1 MIRFEKVR
9 FKNFGSFG
17 NNFTE
22 IQLNRHRSCLV
33 SGQNG
38 HGKSFALLDSITF
51 ALFGKPFRK
60 VNIPQLPNTVNE
72 KDCVVEVEFSV
83 GELNYLVRRGLKP
96 KVFEIYKNG
105 KMIDQNAK
113 TKDYQSMLEDQIL
126 RMNYKSFTQVVILGI
141 SSFVPFMQLSAADRR
156 DVIEDIL
163 DIQVFSQMNSL
174 LKTKTAKL
182 KSDLTDLNRDL
193 TINKERAAA
202 TVALVQS
209 LQRKSAEERDGYIT
223 EIKDA
228 RQRQEDCD
236 TEIAKIDERIAEE
249 LAKITDEKNNDTRL
263 KEYASLEKRLNRD
276 LNQTKKE
283 IAFYEKN
290 HVCPTCSQSIPQ
302 DKAESEKAKKNNQ
315 VTDFRNALDEL
326 QKMRAKSEERQ
337 TEINEVKTTIQE
349 LKDERIRVN
358 TRRRTALDYENKIQ
372 GKLDALSGGEEGDIA
387 DAKKKLELTKEQ
399 RESLLTKKDDLLIR
413 SNTHSNASE
422 LLKDSGIKAKVIR
435 HYIPVINSLIN
446 KYLKEMEF
454 FVSFELDENFNE
466 TIKSRHRDTFSYMSF
481 SEGEKLR
488 IDLAILLAWREVS
501 RLKNSANT
509 NLLIL
514 DEVFDASLDAG
525 GSDDFLKLLQTL
537 AEKNHIFVIS
547 HKSDQLA
554 DKFEN
559 QIGFQKVGN
568 FSRII

>member
-1 MIRFEKVR
+1 
-9 FKNFGSFG
+9 
-17 NNFTE
+17 
-22 IQLNRHRSCLV
+22 
-33 SGQNG
+33 
-38 HGKSFALLDSITF
+38 
-51 ALFGKPFRK
+51 
-60 VNIPQLPNTVNE
+60 
-72 KDCVVEVEFSV
+72 
-83 GELNYLVRRGLKP
+83 
-96 KVFEIYKNG
+96 
-105 KMIDQNAK
+105 
-113 TKDYQSMLEDQIL
+113 
-126 RMNYKSFTQVVILGI
+126 
-141 SSFVPFMQLSAADRR
+141 
-156 DVIEDIL
+156 
-163 DIQVFSQMNSL
+163 
-174 LKTKTAKL
+174 
-182 KSDLTDLNRDL
+182 
-193 TINKERAAA
+193 
-202 TVALVQS
+202 
-209 LQRKSAEERDGYIT
+209 
-223 EIKDA
+223 
-228 RQRQEDCD
+228 
-236 TEIAKIDERIAEE
+236 
-249 LAKITDEKNNDTRL
+249 
-263 KEYASLEKRLNRD
+263 
-276 LNQTKKE
+276 
-283 IAFYEKN
+283 
-290 HVCPTCSQSIPQ
+290 
-302 DKAESEKAKKNNQ
+302 
-315 VTDFRNALDEL
+315 
-326 QKMRAKSEERQ
+326 MRAKSEERQ

-387 DAKKKLELTKEQ
+387 DAKKKLELTKDQ